1 MSVGKYSPTVI
12 DFYDENQ
19 NWFRDNCENEND
31 IYDIDGY
38 DSYGYDENGQDRDD
52 HDENY
57 YLTHYMDEE
66 FLCDDPY
73 WDNFDKPDESEW

>member
-1 MSVGKYSPTVI
+1 MNIGKYSPTII

-38 DSYGYDENGQDRDD
+38 DSYGYDEDGQDRDG
-52 HDENY
+52 HTKNY
-57 YLTHYMDEE
+57 YLTHYMDGEVS
-66 FLCDDPY
+66 FDDPY
-73 WDNFDKPDESEW
+73 WDNFDEPEENW